1 MTDNRKHINGDFR
14 KLIEGN
20 YAYVDKTGF
29 INEVMNHHVIIY
41 SRPDGFGKSLNMSML
56 YYFFSNQE
64 ESHELFKNLNIA
76 KDEKA
81 MKHLNQ
87 YPVINISLKNVGG
100 TNFKEAI
107 DNFRSELEYF
117 IISNN
122 YLLENGDEYDRQS
135 LIGYINKESD
145 SLSLESSIKNLT
157 RIMHKYFNKE
167 VIVLIDDYDTPLHFA
182 YRYGYFNEMSQFL
195 MSLFG
200 STLKTNFNLHM
211 GVLSGCIRIVKDLIS
226 ESFNNF
232 EMDTVLG
239 NCGKPY
245 FGYTENEVKCLF
257 NEFNLSDKVPIIKE
271 WCDGYLFEDDKVYNP
286 WLITKC
292 ISIFLNNSE
301 KKSEIFRV
309 DPSKAIVVG
318 DCLKRHYAL
327 RRDIERLL
335 EGETVIKYIN
345 DHLRYEQLYDDY
357 DIYYLLISTG
367 YLNAQINNW
376 EKHEYRLTIPNK
388 YIRTIFEE
396 CFSRYDFS

>member
-1 MTDNRKHINGDFR
+1 
-14 KLIEGN
+14 
-20 YAYVDKTGF
+20 
-29 INEVMNHHVIIY
+29 
-41 SRPDGFGKSLNMSML
+41 
-56 YYFFSNQE
+56 
-64 ESHELFKNLNIA
+64 
-76 KDEKA
+76 
-81 MKHLNQ
+81 
-87 YPVINISLKNVGG
+87 
-100 TNFKEAI
+100 
-107 DNFRSELEYF
+107 
-117 IISNN
+117 
-122 YLLENGDEYDRQS
+122 
-135 LIGYINKESD
+135 
-145 SLSLESSIKNLT
+145 
-157 RIMHKYFNKE
+157 
-167 VIVLIDDYDTPLHFA
+167 
-182 YRYGYFNEMSQFL
+182 
-195 MSLFG
+195 
-200 STLKTNFNLHM
+200 
-211 GVLSGCIRIVKDLIS
+211 
-226 ESFNNF
+226 
-232 EMDTVLG
+232 MDTVLG

-309 DPSKAIVVG
+309 DPSKAIVIG

-335 EGETVIKYIN
+335 EGEIVIKYIN